1 MEECAY
7 CNREVAD
14 ETIVPAIDDD
24 KGWAEL
30 AREHQA
36 GCEWI
41 ETRAHRIGVR
51 GAEGYST
58 R

>member
-1 MEECAY
+1 
-7 CNREVAD
+7 
-14 ETIVPAIDDD
+14 VPAIDDD